1 MINSLICNK
10 QNSMINALDRQI
22 LESLPLLGEE
32 EKQSIIGVI
41 KSFIHLR
48 EDVSPRISIEE
59 YNKELAEAEAEYEK
73 GDYISQKEMK
83 KIIEDWH

>member
-1 MINSLICNK
+1 
-10 QNSMINALDRQI
+10 MINALDRQI

-41 KSFIHLR
+41 KSFIHLK

-73 GDYISQKEMK
+73 GDYVSHEEMLK
-83 KIIEDWH
+83 RIKQW

>member
-1 MINSLICNK
+1 
-10 QNSMINALDRQI
+10 MINALDRQI